1 MDDAHSDQRQA
12 GALERFSKHPIWA
25 PIGALGTVAGV
36 GIAIYTYVATQQQPA
51 PPAAAHVA
59 TQTAEA
65 PPETRSA
72 PLAAP
77 PAAQP
82 PSAPA
87 PAQVAQT
94 APSPIKTTESPAE
107 SPSAP
112 KTKAEASDTASQ
124 TESAKAD
131 ARQVEPPPEATPD
144 PLPEP
149 KAVVRE
155 PAHDMPL
162 RPLETPTPKSDGQDA
177 SQDIEIA
184 SRSDPGVPVPMY
196 RAPQRETR
204 AAAPTPAQPRSINV
218 LASEA
223 FSLCGHG
230 PFRAQPSALG
240 ILLEN
245 QDRSFPFRRQGTLAP
260 WTYRVT
266 SAAPVQVFPGCVA
279 TFKVQTS
286 HGAQYVAVTEQPNQ
300 TGH

>member
-36 GIAIYTYVATQQQPA
+36 GIALYTYVATQQQPA
-51 PPAAAHVA
+51 PPATTHVA
-59 TQTAEA
+59 TQTAGA
-65 PPETRSA
+65 PPETRAA

-87 PAQVAQT
+87 STQIAQA
-94 APSPIKTTESPAE
+94 APPRGKPPESPAE
-107 SPSAP
+107 SRSAP
-112 KTKAEASDTASQ
+112 KTNDEASDTASQ
-124 TESAKAD
+124 AESAKAD
-131 ARQVEPPPEATPD
+131 TRQAEPPPEAASD
-144 PLPEP
+144 PQPEP

-162 RPLETPTPKSDGQDA
+162 RPLETPTPKTDGQDTPE
-177 SQDIEIA
+177 DIEIA
-184 SRSDPGVPVPMY
+184 SRSDPGAAVPMY
-196 RAPQRETR
+196 RTPQRETR
-204 AAAPTPAQPRSINV
+204 ATAPATPRNINV
-218 LASEA
+218 MASET

-230 PFRAQPSALG
+230 AFQARPSALG

-245 QDRSFPFRRQGTLAP
+245 QDRTFPFRRQGTLAP

-300 TGH
+300 TGQ

>member
-36 GIAIYTYVATQQQPA
+36 GIAIYTYVATQQHPTAPA
-51 PPAAAHVA
+51 PIQVATPAAAPP
-59 TQTAEA
+59 
-65 PPETRSA
+65 PPETNAA

-77 PAAQP
+77 PAEQP
-82 PSAPA
+82 PITPA
-87 PAQVAQT
+87 PTQNAQA
-94 APSPIKTTESPAE
+94 APPAAVKTTQSPAE
-107 SPSAP
+107 PSQAG
-112 KTKAEASDTASQ
+112 A
-124 TESAKAD
+124 AKAD
-131 ARQVEPPPEATPD
+131 TRQAEPPPAAKPE

-149 KAVVRE
+149 RTAVQE

-162 RPLETPTPKSDGQDA
+162 RPLETPTPKTDEQNA

-184 SRSDPGVPVPMY
+184 SRSDPAVAVPMH
-196 RAPQRETR
+196 RTPQRETR
-204 AAAPTPAQPRSINV
+204 AAAPATPRSINV
-218 LASEA
+218 MASET

-230 PFRAQPSALG
+230 AFQAKPSALG

-245 QDRSFPFRRQGTLAP
+245 QDRTFPFRRQGTLRP

-279 TFKVQTS
+279 TFNVQTS
-286 HGAQYVAVTEQPNQ
+286 HGVQYVAITEQPNQ
-300 TGH
+300 TGQ